1 MRKSRKRDQSPTPL
15 GRLSQPLSLVAQ
27 VEQALRQA
35 ITEDSFPSG
44 KLPTEVELA
53 EQLGV
58 SRETVRLAAEA
69 LQREGLLVK
78 IRHRGTFTRPPG
90 VPGQIKPVETK
101 LLGYLQT
108 DFLTARGQEEVAN
121 RAISGLMLQ
130 GALAEAGKAGFQL
143 VVQHT
148 PNDHWRKVVQGVSDS
163 GRLRGLICAS
173 YSEEKMLRR
182 LSASALPTVLLD
194 EDTNV
199 PGIHSVRD
207 DCGEGARQAV
217 RSLAQLGHRR
227 IAYAHWDR
235 ADMNRWRPLGYRK
248 GMRDAGLTCQ
258 RHWEILTE
266 LTEAGGVQLIDRF
279 LALKPAV
286 TALYCFNNTL
296 ANFAVRELRRRGVR
310 VPEDVSVMG
319 AGGEEV
325 PGLTCHQVDWYL
337 MGRTAVQI
345 LLRAL
350 ANPDDH
356 KPEHHLSPHTPRVG
370 QTTVA
375 PVS

>member
-1 MRKSRKRDQSPTPL
+1 
-15 GRLSQPLSLVAQ
+15 
-27 VEQALRQA
+27 
-35 ITEDSFPSG
+35 
-44 KLPTEVELA
+44 
-53 EQLGV
+53 
-58 SRETVRLAAEA
+58 
-69 LQREGLLVK
+69 
-78 IRHRGTFTRPPG
+78 
-90 VPGQIKPVETK
+90 
-101 LLGYLQT
+101 
-108 DFLTARGQEEVAN
+108 
-121 RAISGLMLQ
+121 
-130 GALAEAGKAGFQL
+130 
-143 VVQHT
+143 
-148 PNDHWRKVVQGVSDS
+148 
-163 GRLRGLICAS
+163 
-173 YSEEKMLRR
+173 MLRR